1 MKWNPVVAIGRQFG
15 SGGHEIGERVA
26 KELGIPCYD
35 RELVDQAS
43 EKLGV
48 DQYDLEQVDEASL
61 NKFLASYQI
70 PADSNPVTGYGL
82 TLNDS
87 LYLAQCGIIESL
99 SMKGPCVIVG
109 RTAETVLQ
117 NNPKCISVFI
127 SASKEDRIRRIA
139 ARYELSDREAA
150 DAVRRVDRKRKFYYE
165 SHTDKTWG
173 SPDSY
178 QVMLN
183 VSLLG
188 MERTVD
194 CIKAI
199 YRQISGSGPEN

>member
-26 KELGIPCYD
+26 KKLGIPCYD

-87 LYLAQCGIIESL
+87 LYLAQCAC
-99 SMKGPCVIVG
+99 P
-109 RTAETVLQ
+109 
-117 NNPKCISVFI
+117 
-127 SASKEDRIRRIA
+127 
-139 ARYELSDREAA
+139 
-150 DAVRRVDRKRKFYYE
+150 
-165 SHTDKTWG
+165 
-173 SPDSY
+173 
-178 QVMLN
+178 
-183 VSLLG
+183 
-188 MERTVD
+188 
-194 CIKAI
+194 
-199 YRQISGSGPEN
+199 